1 MRLDIITIFPE
12 YLAPLELSVVGRART
27 RGLVDIAVHDLR
39 QWATDRHRTV
49 DDTPYGGGPGMVM
62 RADVWGE
69 AIDAVLAADERPAT
83 LVIPTPSGRRF
94 DQSLAAQF
102 AGLPRLVIACGRY
115 EGIDARVAAHYAER
129 MPVVEVSVVD
139 AVLAGGEAAALVMA
153 EAVVRLLPG
162 VLGNEASAPD
172 DSFAPGRAGAALEG
186 PVFTRPPSWRGLD
199 VPEVLLS
206 GDHGAVDAWRAE
218 QSRLRTEA
226 MRPDLVGEGE

>member
-12 YLAPLELSVVGRART
+12 YLAPLEISVVGRART
-27 RGLVDIAVHDLR
+27 RGLVDIVVHDLR
-39 QWATDRHRTV
+39 DWATDRHRTV

-69 AIDAVLAADERPAT
+69 AIDAVLAADERPPT
-83 LVIPTPSGRRF
+83 LVIPTPSGVRF
-94 DQSLAAQF
+94 DQPLAAGF
-102 AGLPRLVIACGRY
+102 AAVPRLVIACGRY
-115 EGIDARVAAHYAER
+115 EGIDARVAAHYAEH

-199 VPEVLLS
+199 VPDVLLS

-218 QSRLRTEA
+218 QSRLRTSA